1 MTVLWP
7 PNTQVTQ
14 CPLQPGQFELQVTVA
29 SDSER
34 CPNNRLSLSLTR
46 DTAVTVQVLTRD
58 TERSFEYE
66 QVYVII

>member
-46 DTAVTVQVLTRD
+46 DTAVTVTVQVLTRD
-58 TERSFEYE
+58 TERPFEY
-66 QVYVII
+66 